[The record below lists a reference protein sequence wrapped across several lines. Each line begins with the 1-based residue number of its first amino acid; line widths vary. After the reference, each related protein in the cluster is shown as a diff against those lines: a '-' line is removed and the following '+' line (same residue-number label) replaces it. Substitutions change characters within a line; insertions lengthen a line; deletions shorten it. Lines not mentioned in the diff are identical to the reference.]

1 MNLRINPRTILKSHF
16 QIELALSRRL
26 SQRPSIEELKAR
38 NICRNKSEKQE
49 KEDREKIKKE
59 LSRRLSQR
67 PNVEVLKKKKILKF
81 EEYVDVYEVP
91 NIERKA
97 EKPWTKL
104 TPQDKA
110 DIRKEL
116 NEYKVKY
123 SLIHWTCN
131 SFVQF
136 TRSLQLGIG
145 LHLP

>member
-1 MNLRINPRTILKSHF
+1 M
-16 QIELALSRRL
+16 
-26 SQRPSIEELKAR
+26 KAR

-91 NIERKA
+91 NVERKA

-116 NEYKVKY
+116 NEYKVRTLPRVDFF
-123 SLIHWTCN
+123 SLKIN
-131 SFVQF
+131 
-136 TRSLQLGIG
+136 LGKRNG
-145 LHLP
+145 STSG

>member
-1 MNLRINPRTILKSHF
+1 MNLRINPRTILKSIF

-131 SFVQF
+131 SFEF
-136 TRSLQLGIG
+136 TRSVSKLYLR
-145 LHLP
+145 

>member
-1 MNLRINPRTILKSHF
+1 M
-16 QIELALSRRL
+16 
-26 SQRPSIEELKAR
+26 KAR

-131 SFVQF
+131 SFQDHCHWESERVASPADQTVSKMNSENYF
-136 TRSLQLGIG
+136 
-145 LHLP
+145 

>member
-1 MNLRINPRTILKSHF
+1 MNLRINPRTILKSIF

-131 SFVQF
+131 SIQI
-136 TRSLQLGIG
+136 TATGNRNG